1 MIIFI
6 DTLSE
11 MPLFRHLNNV
21 KINIEQIKIK
31 SWSGNN
37 VEVRCVGDMALFS
50 AVVDFSGVF
59 CCYGIVF
66 GYYYGIEFGC
76 YGTIKALITAIIASF
91 SAVVGFYD
99 IVALFYAVVES
110 FWAGMASY

>member
-76 YGTIKALITAIIASF
+76 YAIEFDYWANPCKCQPVNLPIGDSF
-91 SAVVGFYD
+91 
-99 IVALFYAVVES
+99 
-110 FWAGMASY
+110 